1 MSCCD
6 SIYEKY
12 FKNERKSDLTTEQH
26 LLIIYLMQGIY
37 DLYSINPSTTTDVR
51 MFLVK
56 KSGITGKVLIP
67 YITNSVKFAPA
78 LTCIYKYN

>member
-1 MSCCD
+1 
-6 SIYEKY
+6 
-12 FKNERKSDLTTEQH
+12 
-26 LLIIYLMQGIY
+26 MQGIY